1 MATAVHRII
10 EERAAARPEAAAI
23 IEGTRALTYR
33 ELNQSANTLA
43 RRLSESGLT
52 RGALALVRM
61 PRSSDLAIVLLA
73 VLKAGASYAWTEP
86 GSVEDA
92 GLPAAF
98 CVRHGR
104 RVGEEPGDEKRC
116 DEERYLAI
124 DIESALRDSVARPGP
139 NLPVLSRGSDVAC
152 VLPDSS
158 GRPHVLV
165 PHATIAALPL
175 ASAQRR
181 SWEGS
186 VGALDLWLGL
196 MSGATLAL
204 GVPPAVTAAA

>member
-1 MATAVHRII
+1 VTTAVHRII
-10 EERAAARPEAAAI
+10 EERAAARPDAAAI
-23 IEGTRALTYR
+23 VEGTRALTYR

-52 RGALALVRM
+52 RGALAFVRL

-86 GSVEDA
+86 GSVDDT

-98 CVRHGR
+98 CIRRGR
-104 RVGEEPGDEKRC
+104 PD

-124 DIESALRDSVARPGP
+124 DIERALRDSVTRPGP

-152 VLPDSS
+152 VLPDS
-158 GRPHVLV
+158 GGLPHVLV

-175 ASAQRR
+175 ASAQQR

-204 GVPPAVTAAA
+204 GAPPAVTAAA

>member
-1 MATAVHRII
+1 MTTAVHRII
-10 EERAAARPEAAAI
+10 EERAAARPDDAAI
-23 IEGTRALTYR
+23 IDGARALTYR

-43 RRLSESGLT
+43 RRLSGSGLT

-86 GSVEDA
+86 GSVEDT
-92 GLPAAF
+92 GPCAAF
-98 CVRHGR
+98 CIR
-104 RVGEEPGDEKRC
+104 RGHRDA
-116 DEERYLAI
+116 EERYLAI
-124 DIESALRDSVARPGP
+124 DIESALRDSIARPGP

-152 VLPDSS
+152 VLPDCS

-181 SWEGS
+181 SWDGS
-186 VGALDLWLGL
+186 IGALDLWLGL

-204 GVPPAVTAAA
+204 GASPAVTAAA